1 MSTIETRNAILQ
13 MVEEGAIG
21 LLPKYLERLHDT
33 DQATIDDQRK
43 AVDLMFKA
51 MGIGV
56 AEKGDS
62 RVVVDIHIENGLVT
76 SASPIVLENSP
87 AIDLLEHV
95 ASTEELPAP
104 VLTPETALAN
114 SLPDMDVDA
123 MMAQLEED
131 LSPITEQGT

>member
-1 MSTIETRNAILQ
+1 MSALETRNAILQ

-21 LLPKYLERLHDT
+21 LLPKYLERLHDNE
-33 DQATIDDQRK
+33 QATIDDQRK

-56 AEKGDS
+56 AEKADS

-76 SASPIVLENSP
+76 SAIPITLEESP

-95 ASTEELPAP
+95 AKTDELPTPA
-104 VLTPETALAN
+104 LTPIPH
-114 SLPDMDVDA
+114 SLPALDVDDQ
-123 MMAQLEED
+123 MAQLEAD
-131 LSPITEQGT
+131 LSPIAAT